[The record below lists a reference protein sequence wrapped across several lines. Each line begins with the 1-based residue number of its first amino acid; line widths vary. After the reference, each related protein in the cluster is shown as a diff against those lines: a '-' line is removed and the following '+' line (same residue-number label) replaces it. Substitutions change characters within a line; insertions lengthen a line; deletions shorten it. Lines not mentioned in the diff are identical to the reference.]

1 MIVDRYYFQQHR
13 MVWAV
18 VGFFC
23 GCLLVWV
30 RQPLGWLA
38 IVAASCILLTR
49 SWYYGWR
56 EFFVFLLLFFVGLF
70 VMEVQMQKFALY
82 HNRLDRW
89 WQFLVQ

>member
-38 IVAASCILLTR
+38 ICGGKLYFADKELVLWVARIFCGFCC
-49 SWYYGWR
+49 Y
-56 EFFVFLLLFFVGLF
+56 FL
-70 VMEVQMQKFALY
+70 
-82 HNRLDRW
+82 
-89 WQFLVQ
+89 